1 MSEPKPAGVREGEI
15 LAAVDLGSNSFHM
28 VVARVDQ
35 GNLVIVDRLREMV
48 RLASGLDERGDLDAS
63 SQERALSEVF
73 ANCRRSMPHF
83 E

>member
-1 MSEPKPAGVREGEI
+1 VLCGFGIM
-15 LAAVDLGSNSFHM
+15 FF
-28 VVARVDQ
+28 
-35 GNLVIVDRLREMV
+35 
-48 RLASGLDERGDLDAS
+48 S